1 MGGKLSGWHRRWE
14 RRYSYG
20 LPDCYRMII
29 RIATRFLL
37 TTKRSILLL
46 LGLGLSGL
54 HPVWAQ
60 EVVARFTVSGTVRGG
75 HGEALPGASVAVPAL
90 NTGTAADSLGHFSL
104 ALPAGRHQLIVAFVG
119 YQQITRDLNLTKN
132 QRLSFALDASG
143 NELSEVVVEGAVT
156 LEQKLRTTQ
165 MGVEHLS
172 IQEAKL
178 LPALFGEVDILKT
191 LQLKPGVQSGGE
203 GTSGLFVRGGSADQN
218 LVLLDNTLLYNPN
231 HLFGLFSVFN
241 SDAVQSVDL
250 YKSGFPAQFGGRLSS
265 VVDVKLREGD
275 RQHYVATGGVGLI
288 SSRLTYEGPINKGK
302 GSFIVSGRRTY
313 FDIFTRALNKANEG
327 KENYSPI
334 PDYYFY
340 DFNAKANYTLG
351 DKDQLFLTGYLG
363 RDIFGFNSTNGF
375 DFTFQWGNTIGSLRW
390 NHVFSPRLFVNTT
403 VSVSDYKYNLTN
415 KLADAFSFNLGS
427 RITDYTGRTDF
438 EYTPNDRHLLKAGAI
453 LTQHTF
459 GVGRLNANTND
470 GRVNF
475 GSDVSYYGLEGAL
488 YASDN
493 YKATD
498 KLQLEGGLRL
508 TGFRSG
514 SNQYGGLEPRA
525 AARYS
530 FNDRTSFKL
539 NYAMM
544 YQYVHLV
551 TNSGASLPTD
561 IWYPSRLSVK
571 PQQSQ
576 QVSAGVSFLLGGGKY
591 LLTNEVYYKWGRN
604 QVDFKDGAQLFVNPE
619 LDQEFI
625 FGKSWAY
632 GNEVYLEKKTGRTTG
647 WIGYTLAWSWRN
659 FQPQNGTNGVNNGQD
674 FHPNYD
680 RRHNL
685 TVVVIH
691 KLNTRI
697 SLTASFI
704 YTSGNLTT
712 LPLGRFGVQDIPG
725 SSTGLDPRPVPIYPD
740 RNSYRLIPYHRL
752 DLGVVY
758 KIGTRLNQ
766 DLTLSIY
773 NAYNRRN
780 AYFIFFDT
788 VKDKA
793 TGRTVAF
800 TAKQV
805 SLFPVIPSLTY
816 NFRF

>member
-1 MGGKLSGWHRRWE
+1 M
-14 RRYSYG
+14 
-20 LPDCYRMII
+20 
-29 RIATRFLL
+29 
-37 TTKRSILLL
+37 L
-46 LGLGLSGL
+46 LGLNG
-54 HPVWAQ
+54 PRPARAQ
-60 EVVARFTVSGTVRGG
+60 QAARFTISGMVRGER
-75 HGEALPGASVAVPAL
+75 GETLPGASVAVPAL
-90 NTGTAADSLGHFSL
+90 NTGTAADSAGRFSL
-104 ALPAGRHQLIVAFVG
+104 SLPAGKHQLLVAFIG
-119 YQQITRDLNLTKN
+119 YQQITRGINLTKN
-132 QRLSFALDASG
+132 QRLSFDLAESN
-143 NELSEVVVEGAVT
+143 NELGEVVVEGSVT
-156 LEQKLRTTQ
+156 LEQKLKTTQ

-172 IQEAKL
+172 IREAKL

-203 GTSGLFVRGGSADQN
+203 GTSGLFVRGGSSDQN
-218 LVLLDNTLLYNPN
+218 LVLLDNAIVYNPN

-327 KENYSPI
+327 KEDYSPI

-340 DFNAKANYTLG
+340 DLNAKANYTLG
-351 DKDQLFLTGYLG
+351 EKDQLFLTGYLG
-363 RDIFGFNSTNGF
+363 RDIFGFSSTNGF
-375 DFTFQWGNTIGSLRW
+375 NFNFQWGNTVGSLRW
-390 NHVFSPRLFVNTT
+390 THTFSPKLFVNT
-403 VSVSDYKYNLTN
+403 SVTLSDYKYSLVN
-415 KLADAFSFNLGS
+415 KLDQFSFSLGS
-427 RITDYTGRTDF
+427 QIRDYTGRTDF
-438 EYTPNDRHLLKAGAI
+438 EYTPNDRHNVKFGAM
-453 LTQHTF
+453 LTEHKF
-459 GVGRLNANTND
+459 GVGRLDANSGD

-475 GSDVSYYGLEGAL
+475 GSDVNYYGLDGAV
-488 YASDN
+488 YVSDN
-493 YKATD
+493 YKYSD

-514 SNQYGGLEPRA
+514 ADQYGGLEPRA

-530 FNDRTSFKL
+530 LSDKTSLKL
-539 NYAMM
+539 NYALM

-551 TNSGASLPTD
+551 TNSGATLPTD
-561 IWYPSRLSVK
+561 IWYPSRLNVK
-571 PQQSQ
+571 PQRSQ
-576 QVSAGVSFLLGGGKY
+576 QVSGGASFLLGGGKY
-591 LLTNEVYYKWGRN
+591 LLTNELYYKWGRN
-604 QVDFKDGAQLFVNPE
+604 QVDFRDGAQLFANPE
-619 LDQEFI
+619 LDAEFI
-625 FGKSWAY
+625 FGKSWSY
-632 GNEVYLEKKTGRTTG
+632 GNELYLEKKTGKTTG
-647 WIGYTLAWSWRN
+647 WIGYTLAWAWRN
-659 FQPQNGTNGVNNGQD
+659 FQPQRGTNGVNNGQD

-685 TVVVIH
+685 TVVVLH
-691 KLNTRI
+691 QLNQRI
-697 SLTASFI
+697 NLTASFI

-725 SSTGLDPRPVPIYPD
+725 SSTGLDPRPVPVYPD

-758 KIGTRLNQ
+758 KIGARRDQ

-780 AYFIFFDT
+780 AYFVFFET
-788 VKDKA
+788 VRDKA
-793 TGRTVAF
+793 SDRITGFRAQ
-800 TAKQV
+800 QV

>member
-1 MGGKLSGWHRRWE
+1 MVFS
-14 RRYSYG
+14 
-20 LPDCYRMII
+20 
-29 RIATRFLL
+29 L
-37 TTKRSILLL
+37 TTRCFWLMVFLVIL
-46 LGLGLSGL
+46 SAV
-54 HPVWAQ
+54 PSWAQ
-60 EVVARFTVSGTVRGG
+60 EAGRVTLSGTVRGA
-75 HGEALPGASVAVPAL
+75 HGETLPGASVAVPAL
-90 NTGTAADSLGHFSL
+90 ATGTAADSVGHYRL
-104 ALPAGRHQLIVAFVG
+104 NLPAGRVQLVVTSIG
-119 YQQITRDLNLTKN
+119 YRTITRDLNLTKS
-132 QRLSFALDASG
+132 QRLSFDLEE
-143 NELSEVVVEGAVT
+143 NNQELGEVLVT
-156 LEQKLRTTQ
+156 GSVSLEQKLKSTQ
-165 MGVEHLS
+165 MGVERIS
-172 IQEAKL
+172 IREAKL

-218 LVLLDNTLLYNPN
+218 LVLLDNTVVYNPN

-275 RQHYVATGGVGLI
+275 RQKYVTTGGIGLI
-288 SSRLTYEGPINKGK
+288 SSRGTFEGPIDKGK

-313 FDIFTRALNKANEG
+313 FDIFTRAINKRNEN
-327 KENYSPI
+327 KEDYSPI

-340 DFNAKANYTLG
+340 DLNAKANYTLG
-351 DKDQLFLTGYLG
+351 EKDQLFLTGYLG
-363 RDIFGFNSTNGF
+363 RDIFGFSSNNGF
-375 DFTFQWGNTIGSLRW
+375 NFSFQWGNTLGSLRW
-390 NHVFSPRLFVNTT
+390 NHVFSPKLFVNTT
-403 VSVSDYKYNLTN
+403 ASVSDYKYTLTN
-415 KLADAFSFNLGS
+415 KLDQFSFTLGS

-438 EYTPNDRHLLKAGAI
+438 EYTPDDRHQLKFGGV

-459 GVGRLNANTND
+459 GVGRLDANSAD
-470 GRVNF
+470 GRINF
-475 GSDVSYYGLEGAL
+475 GSDVNYYGLDGAV

-514 SNQYGGLEPRA
+514 DNQYGGLEPRA

-530 FNDRTSFKL
+530 LNDNTSFKL
-539 NYAMM
+539 NYALM

-551 TNSGASLPTD
+551 TNSGATLPTD
-561 IWYPSRLSVK
+561 IWYPSRLRVK
-571 PQQSQ
+571 PQRSQ
-576 QVSAGVSFLLGGGKY
+576 QVSGGASFLLFGGKY
-591 LLTNEVYYKWGRN
+591 LLTNELYYKWGQN
-604 QVDFKDGAQLFVNPE
+604 QVDFRDGAQLFANPD
-619 LDQEFI
+619 LDAEFI

-659 FQPQNGTNGVNNGQD
+659 FQPQNGTNGVNGGRD

-685 TVVVIH
+685 TVVVLH
-691 KLNTRI
+691 QLNARL

-704 YTSGNLTT
+704 FTSGNLTT

-725 SSTGLDPRPVPIYPD
+725 SSVGIDPRPVPIYPD
-740 RNSYRLIPYHRL
+740 RNSYQLIPYHRL
-752 DLGVVY
+752 DLGAVY
-758 KIGTRLNQ
+758 KIGTRRNQ

-780 AYFIFFDT
+780 AYFVFFDT
-788 VKDKA
+788 VRDKPSNRV
-793 TGRTVAF
+793 TGFA
-800 TAKQV
+800 AKQV

>member
-1 MGGKLSGWHRRWE
+1 MYLSYTARYLIFTVLLSLGGPRL
-14 RRYSYG
+14 
-20 LPDCYRMII
+20 
-29 RIATRFLL
+29 A
-37 TTKRSILLL
+37 
-46 LGLGLSGL
+46 
-54 HPVWAQ
+54 WAQ
-60 EVVARFTVSGTVRGG
+60 TGPRHTISGTVRGAR
-75 HGEALPGASVAVPAL
+75 GEALPGASVAVPLL
-90 NTGTAADSLGHFSL
+90 NTGTAADSLGRFLLS
-104 ALPAGRHQLIVAFVG
+104 LPAGRHRVVAASIG
-119 YQQITRDLNLTKN
+119 YEPFARELNLTRN
-132 QRLSFALDASG
+132 QQLNFVLSESG
-143 NELSEVVVEGAVT
+143 NELGEVVVEGAAT
-156 LEQKLRTTQ
+156 LEQKLKTTQ

-172 IQEAKL
+172 VREAKL

-203 GTSGLFVRGGSADQN
+203 GSSGLFVRGGSADQN
-218 LVLLDNTLLYNPN
+218 LVLLDNATVYNPN

-265 VVDVKLREGD
+265 VIDVKLREGD

-327 KENYSPI
+327 KADFSPI

-351 DKDQLFLTGYLG
+351 EKDQLFFTGYLG
-363 RDIFGFNSTNGF
+363 RDVFGFSSTGGF
-375 DFTFQWGNTIGSLRW
+375 NFNFNWGNTVGSLRW
-390 NHVFSPRLFVNTT
+390 NHVFSPKLFANTT
-403 VSVSDYKYNLTN
+403 AAVSDYKYNLTN
-415 KLADAFSFNLGS
+415 KLDQFSFGLGS
-427 RITDYTGRTDF
+427 NIRDYTGRTDF
-438 EYTPNDRHLLKAGAI
+438 EYTPDDRHHLKAGAM
-453 LTQHTF
+453 LTQHRF
-459 GVGRLNANTND
+459 GVGRLDANSSD
-470 GRVNF
+470 GRINF
-475 GSDVSYYGLEGAL
+475 GSDVSYYGLDGAL

-493 YKATD
+493 YKASD

-514 SNQYGGLEPRA
+514 SDTYGGIEPRA
-525 AARYS
+525 AARYAL
-530 FNDRTSFKL
+530 NDRTSFKL

-561 IWYPSRLSVK
+561 IWYPSRLSVM
-571 PQQSQ
+571 PQRSQ
-576 QVSAGVSFLLGGGKY
+576 QVSSGVSFLLGKGKF
-591 LLTNEVYYKWGRN
+591 LLTDEVYYKWGRN

-619 LDQEFI
+619 LDAEFI
-625 FGKSWAY
+625 FGRSWAY
-632 GNEVYLEKKTGRTTG
+632 GNELYLEKKTGKTTG

-659 FQPQNGTNGVNNGQD
+659 FQPQRGTSGINNGQD
-674 FHPNYD
+674 FHPSYD

-685 TVVVIH
+685 TVVVLH
-691 KLNTRI
+691 QLSPRI
-697 SLTASFI
+697 NLTASFV

-725 SSTGLDPRPVPIYPD
+725 SSVSVDPRPVPIYPN
-740 RNSYRLIPYHRL
+740 RNSYQLIPYHRL

-758 KIGTRLNQ
+758 KIGARLNQ

-780 AYFIFFDT
+780 AYFVFFET

-793 TGRTVAF
+793 TGRTTGFA
-800 TAKQV
+800 AKQV
-805 SLFPVIPSLTY
+805 SLFPIIPSLTY

>member
-1 MGGKLSGWHRRWE
+1 MVYKSAARYYLVLMLWGLSWPHWAWAQDT
-14 RRYSYG
+14 
-20 LPDCYRMII
+20 P
-29 RIATRFLL
+29 RFL
-37 TTKRSILLL
+37 
-46 LGLGLSGL
+46 
-54 HPVWAQ
+54 
-60 EVVARFTVSGTVRGG
+60 FSGTVRGA
-75 HGEALPGASVAVPAL
+75 HGETLPGASVAVPSISA
-90 NTGTAADSLGHFSL
+90 GTAADSLGRFSMT
-104 ALPAGRHQLIVAFVG
+104 LPAGRHQVVVAFVG

-132 QRLSFALDASG
+132 QRLSFTMEENG
-143 NELSEVVVEGAVT
+143 NELGEVVVEGSVT
-156 LEQKLRTTQ
+156 LEQKLKTTQ
-165 MGVEHLS
+165 MGVEHVS
-172 IQEAKL
+172 IREAKL

-218 LVLLDNTLLYNPN
+218 LVLLDNAVVYNPN

-275 RQHYVATGGVGLI
+275 RQHYVATGGIGLI

-351 DKDQLFLTGYLG
+351 DKDQVFFTGYLG
-363 RDIFGFNSTNGF
+363 RDVFGFSSTGGF
-375 DFTFQWGNTIGSLRW
+375 NFNFSWGNTIGTLRW
-390 NHVFSPRLFVNTT
+390 NHVFSPKLFVNTT
-403 VSVSDYKYNLTN
+403 FSVSDYKYTLTN
-415 KLADAFSFNLGS
+415 KLDQFSFNLGS
-427 RITDYTGRTDF
+427 QITDYSGRTDF
-438 EYTPNDRHLLKAGAI
+438 EYTPNDRHVLKVGAI
-453 LTQHTF
+453 LTQHKF
-459 GVGRLNANTND
+459 GVGRLDANSTD
-470 GRVNF
+470 GRINF
-475 GSDVSYYGLEGAL
+475 GSDVNYYGLEGAL

-493 YKATD
+493 YKASD

-525 AARYS
+525 SARYS
-530 FNDRTSFKL
+530 LNDRTSLKAS
-539 NYAMM
+539 YALM

-561 IWYPSRLSVK
+561 IWYPSRLSVL
-571 PQQSQ
+571 PQRSQ
-576 QVSAGVSFLLGGGKY
+576 QVSSGISFLLGQGKY
-591 LLTNEVYYKWGRN
+591 LLTDEVYYKWGRN

-619 LDQEFI
+619 LDTEFI
-625 FGKSWAY
+625 FGKSWSY
-632 GNEVYLEKKTGRTTG
+632 GNEVYLEKKSGKTTG

-659 FQPQNGTNGVNNGQD
+659 FQPQRGTNGVNNGQD

-691 KLNTRI
+691 QLNARI
-697 SLTASFI
+697 NLTASFI
-704 YTSGNLTT
+704 YTSGNRTT

-725 SSTGLDPRPVPIYPD
+725 ASTSIDPRPVPIYPD
-740 RNSYRLIPYHRL
+740 RNSYQLIPYHRL

-780 AYFIFFDT
+780 AYFVFFDT
-788 VKDKA
+788 VRDKA
-793 TGRTVAF
+793 TDRTIGFRAQ
-800 TAKQV
+800 QV
-805 SLFPVIPSLTY
+805 SLFPIIPSLTY

>member
-1 MGGKLSGWHRRWE
+1 MRFDLSD
-14 RRYSYG
+14 S
-20 LPDCYRMII
+20 MVF
-29 RIATRFLL
+29 RFNSRGFWLVM
-37 TTKRSILLL
+37 L
-46 LGLGLSGL
+46 LGLGWPQAGWSQAGG
-54 HPVWAQ
+54 P
-60 EVVARFTVSGTVRGG
+60 FTLTGTVRGG
-75 HGEALPGASVAVPAL
+75 RGEVLPGASVAVPAL
-90 NTGTAADSLGHFSL
+90 STGTAADSLGHYSL
-104 ALPAGRHQLIVAFVG
+104 RLPAGRHEVVVAFVG
-119 YQQITRDLNLTKN
+119 YQQVARDLTLTRN
-132 QRLSFALDASG
+132 QRLSFTLEESG
-143 NELSEVVVEGAVT
+143 NELGEVVVEGSVT
-156 LEQKLRTTQ
+156 LEQKLKSTQ

-218 LVLLDNTLLYNPN
+218 LVLLDNAVVYNPN

-241 SDAVQSVDL
+241 SDAVQGVDL

-288 SSRLTYEGPINKGK
+288 SSRLTFEGPIRKGK

-313 FDIFTRALNKANEG
+313 FDIFTRALNKANEK

-351 DKDQLFLTGYLG
+351 AKDQLFLTGYLG
-363 RDIFGFNSTNGF
+363 RDVFGFNSPGGF
-375 DFTFQWGNTIGSLRW
+375 NFNFSWGNTIGTLRW
-390 NHVFSPRLFVNTT
+390 NHVFSPRLFLNTA
-403 VSVSDYKYNLTN
+403 VSVSDYKYDLTN
-415 KLADAFSFNLGS
+415 RLDQFSFTLGS
-427 RITDYTGRTDF
+427 RITDYSGRTDL
-438 EYTPNDRHLLKAGAI
+438 EYTPNDRHVLKAGAQ
-453 LTQHTF
+453 LTQHKF
-459 GVGRLNANTND
+459 GVGRLDANSGD
-470 GRVNF
+470 GRINF
-475 GSDVSYYGLEGAL
+475 GSDVNYFGLEGAL

-493 YKATD
+493 YRASD
-498 KLQLEGGLRL
+498 HLQLEGGLRL

-514 SNQYGGLEPRA
+514 SNQYAGLEPRA

-530 FNDRTSFKL
+530 FSERISLKA
-539 NYAMM
+539 NYALM

-561 IWYPSRLSVK
+561 IWYPSRLGVR
-571 PQQSQ
+571 PQRSQ
-576 QVSAGVSFLLGGGKY
+576 QVSTGASFLLGKGKY
-591 LLTNEVYYKWGRN
+591 LLTNEVYYKWGQN
-604 QVDFKDGAQLFVNPE
+604 QIDFKDGAQLFVNPE
-619 LDQEFI
+619 LDSEFI
-625 FGKSWAY
+625 FGRGWSY
-632 GNEVYLEKKTGRTTG
+632 GNELYLEKKTGRTTG

-659 FQPQNGTNGVNNGQD
+659 FQPQRGTSGVNNGAD
-674 FHPNYD
+674 FHPTYD

-685 TVVVIH
+685 TVVILH

-697 SLTASFI
+697 NLTASFL
-704 YTSGNLTT
+704 YSSGSLTT

-725 SSTGLDPRPVPIYPD
+725 SSTGIDPRPVPIYPN
-740 RNSYRLIPYHRL
+740 RNSYQLIPYHRL

-758 KIGTRLNQ
+758 KIGARRNQ

-780 AYFIFFDT
+780 AYFVFFET

-793 TGRTVAF
+793 TDRTTGFRAQ
-800 TAKQV
+800 QV

>member
-1 MGGKLSGWHRRWE
+1 MLIGW
-14 RRYSYG
+14 G
-20 LPDCYRMII
+20 
-29 RIATRFLL
+29 
-37 TTKRSILLL
+37 
-46 LGLGLSGL
+46 
-54 HPVWAQ
+54 AQ
-60 EVVARFTVSGTVRGG
+60 RAVAQDASRFTLSGTVRGAR
-75 HGEALPGASVAVPAL
+75 GEALPGASVAVPQL
-90 NTGTAADSLGHFSL
+90 STGTAADSLGRFTLSL
-104 ALPAGRHQLIVAFVG
+104 PGGRHQLVVTSIG
-119 YQQITRDLNLTKN
+119 YQQITRDLNLTRN
-132 QRLSFALDASG
+132 QRLSFVLEESG
-143 NELSEVVVEGAVT
+143 NELGEVVVQGAVT
-156 LEQKLRTTQ
+156 LEEKLKTTQ

-172 IQEAKL
+172 VREAKL

-218 LVLLDNTLLYNPN
+218 LVLLDNALVYNPN

-275 RQHYVATGGVGLI
+275 RQHYVATGGIGLI

-327 KENYSPI
+327 KEDYSPI

-340 DFNAKANYTLG
+340 DMNAKANYTLG
-351 DKDQLFLTGYLG
+351 DKDQVFFTGYLG
-363 RDIFGFNSTNGF
+363 RDVFGFSSTGGF
-375 DFTFQWGNTIGSLRW
+375 NFNFNWGNTIGTLRW

-403 VSVSDYKYNLTN
+403 LAVSDYQYSLTN
-415 KLADAFSFNLGS
+415 RLDQFSFGLGS
-427 RITDYTGRTDF
+427 NIRDYTARTDV
-438 EYTPNDRHLLKAGAI
+438 EYTPTDKHLFKAGA
-453 LTQHTF
+453 LFTQHRF
-459 GVGRLNANTND
+459 GVGRLDANSGD

-475 GSDVSYYGLEGAL
+475 GSDVNYYGAEGAL

-493 YKATD
+493 YKASD

-514 SNQYGGLEPRA
+514 SDQYGGIEPRA
-525 AARYS
+525 AARYAL
-530 FNDRTSFKL
+530 NDRTSFKA
-539 NYAMM
+539 NYALM

-551 TNSGASLPTD
+551 TNSGATLPTD

-571 PQQSQ
+571 PQRSQ
-576 QVSAGVSFLLGGGKY
+576 QVSTGASFLLGDGKY
-591 LLTNEVYYKWGRN
+591 LLTNEVYYKWGQN

-619 LDQEFI
+619 LDAEFI

-632 GNEVYLEKKTGRTTG
+632 GNEIYLEKKTGRTTG

-659 FQPQNGTNGVNNGQD
+659 FQPQRGTTGINNGED
-674 FHPNYD
+674 FHPGYD

-685 TVVVIH
+685 TVVVLH
-691 KLNTRI
+691 QLNARI
-697 SLTASFI
+697 NLTASFV

-725 SSTGLDPRPVPIYPD
+725 SSVGIDPRPVPIYPN
-740 RNSYRLIPYHRL
+740 RNSYQLIPYHRL

-758 KIGTRLNQ
+758 KIGARLNQ

-780 AYFIFFDT
+780 AYFVFFET
-788 VKDKA
+788 VRDKA
-793 TGRTVAF
+793 SGRTTGFA
-800 TAKQV
+800 AKQV